1 MAIEGK
7 YWGSW
12 SDELD
17 GFGDKS
23 SKHELWS
30 ALTEKGRG
38 EISFSK
44 PRDSLVGN
52 KRAGRI
58 FHLDL

>member
-7 YWGSW
+7 SWGFW
-12 SDELD
+12 TNELE

-23 SKHELWS
+23 SKHGLWS

-44 PRDSLVGN
+44 TIDSLMGN
-52 KRAGRI
+52 KITGRI
-58 FHLDL
+58 FQT